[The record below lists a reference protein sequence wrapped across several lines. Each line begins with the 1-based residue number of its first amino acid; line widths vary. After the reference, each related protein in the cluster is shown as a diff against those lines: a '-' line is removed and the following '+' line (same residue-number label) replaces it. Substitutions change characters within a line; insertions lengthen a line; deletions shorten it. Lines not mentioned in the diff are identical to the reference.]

1 MKLIKWL
8 YPGMRIKR
16 WICLCT
22 LGIIIIT
29 SGAVRWATAKDFL
42 IKQSGL
48 LLIIGGVGAVILSI
62 EKIIKVF
69 ISVLLP
75 KQEEKIVDII
85 YQKRQLRW
93 GPRIVAIGG
102 GTGLSTLLHG
112 IKRYTDNI
120 TAIVTVT
127 DTGGSSGRLTK
138 QFNILP
144 PGDIRNCLVAL
155 AETEDLMK
163 DLFNYRFKN
172 GELKGHSFGNLFITA
187 LCEVTGDF
195 EEAIRKSS
203 EVLAIQGKVVPST
216 LESVSLLARG
226 KDGRI
231 VEGETNIT
239 ESKMKIERVFLKPA
253 DCRATSEAIQAIEDA
268 ELIILGPGSLY
279 TSVIPNLLI
288 KDIQEAIKRS
298 RAIKVYVCN
307 VMTQAGETEGYTA
320 FDHLEALL
328 KHTYPQ
334 IVNYCVVNNAPV
346 PPELLARYREEGA
359 YPVSADVE
367 KIQKKGYAVIEGEM
381 IDSANYVRHNPQKL
395 SALLIN
401 LLQRDLI

>member
-1 MKLIKWL
+1 M
-8 YPGMRIKR
+8 
-16 WICLCT
+16 
-22 LGIIIIT
+22 IT
-29 SGAVRWATAKDFL
+29 SGAVRWASAEFP

-48 LLIIGGVGAVILSI
+48 LLVIGGIGAVILSI

-69 ISVLLP
+69 INVLLP

-93 GPRIVAIGG
+93 GPKIVAIGG

-112 IKRYTDNI
+112 VKKYTENI

-138 QFNILP
+138 QFNMLP

-155 AETEDLMK
+155 AETEPLMK
-163 DLFNYRFKN
+163 NLFNYRFKN
-172 GELKGHSFGNLFITA
+172 GDLSGHSFGNLFIAA
-187 LCEVTGDF
+187 LTDVTGDF

-216 LESVSLLARG
+216 LENVSLIARG
-226 KDGRI
+226 KNGRVI
-231 VEGETNIT
+231 EGETNIT
-239 ESKMKIERVFLKPA
+239 KANLSIERVFLKP
-253 DCRATSEAIQAIEDA
+253 DNCQPTFEAIQAIEDA

-288 KDIQEAIKRS
+288 RKIQEAIKKS
-298 RAIKVYVCN
+298 KAIKVYVCN
-307 VMTQAGETEGYTA
+307 VMTQSGETDGYTA
-320 FDHLEALL
+320 FEHLAAII

-334 IVNYCVVNNAPV
+334 IVNYCVINSAPV
-346 PPELLARYREEGA
+346 PDELLAKYRQENA
-359 YPVSADVE
+359 YPVVLDTE
-367 KIQKKGYAVIEGEM
+367 RIRKRGYAVVQGDI
-381 IDSANYVRHNPQKL
+381 IDTSNYVRHNSEKL
-395 SALLIN
+395 AALLIN
-401 LLQRDLI
+401 LLQRNLI

>member
-1 MKLIKWL
+1 
-8 YPGMRIKR
+8 MRIKR

-22 LGIIIIT
+22 LGIIMIT
-29 SGAVRWATAKDFL
+29 SGAVRWASAEFP

-48 LLIIGGVGAVILSI
+48 LLLIAGIGAVILSI

-69 ISVLLP
+69 INVLLP

-93 GPRIVAIGG
+93 GPKIVAIGG

-112 IKRYTDNI
+112 VKKYTDNI

-138 QFNILP
+138 QFNMLP

-155 AETEDLMK
+155 AETEPLMK
-163 DLFNYRFKN
+163 NLFNYRFKN
-172 GELKGHSFGNLFITA
+172 GDLSGHSFGNLFIAA
-187 LCEVTGDF
+187 LTDVTGDF

-216 LESVSLLARG
+216 LENVSLIARG
-226 KDGRI
+226 KNGRVI
-231 VEGETNIT
+231 EGETNIT
-239 ESKMKIERVFLKPA
+239 KANLSIERVFLKP
-253 DCRATSEAIQAIEDA
+253 DNCQPTFEAIQAIEDA

-288 KDIQEAIKRS
+288 RKIQEAIKRS
-298 RAIKVYVCN
+298 KAIKVYVCN
-307 VMTQAGETEGYTA
+307 VMTQSGETDGYTA
-320 FDHLEALL
+320 FEHLAAII

-334 IVNYCVVNNAPV
+334 IVNYCVINSAPV
-346 PPELLARYREEGA
+346 PDELLAKYKQENA
-359 YPVSADVE
+359 YPVVLDTE
-367 KIQKKGYAVIEGEM
+367 RIRKRGYAVVQGDI
-381 IDSANYVRHNPQKL
+381 IDTSNYVRHNSEKL
-395 SALLIN
+395 AALLIN
-401 LLQRDLI
+401 LLQRNLI

>member
-1 MKLIKWL
+1 
-8 YPGMRIKR
+8 MRVKR

-22 LGIIIIT
+22 MGIIMIA
-29 SGAVRWATAKDFL
+29 SGAARWASTGFP
-42 IKQSGL
+42 IKQSGFL
-48 LLIIGGVGAVILSI
+48 LVVAGIGAVIISI

-93 GPRIVAIGG
+93 GPRIVVIGG

-112 IKRYTDNI
+112 LKKYTDNI

-138 QFNILP
+138 QFNVLP

-155 AETEDLMK
+155 AETEPLMK
-163 DLFNYRFKN
+163 SLFNYRFKN
-172 GELKGHSFGNLFITA
+172 GELSGHSFGNLFITA
-187 LCEVTGDF
+187 LTEVTGDF

-203 EVLAIQGKVVPST
+203 EVLAIKGKVVPST
-216 LESVSLLARG
+216 LENVSLLAKG
-226 KDGRI
+226 KNGRI
-231 VEGETNIT
+231 IEGETNIADT
-239 ESKMKIERVFLKPA
+239 SFPIEKVFLKP
-253 DCRATSEAIQAIEDA
+253 DNCQPTFEAVQAIREA

-288 KDIQEAIKRS
+288 KKIQKAIKES
-298 RAIKVYVCN
+298 KGIKVYVCN
-307 VMTQAGETEGYTA
+307 VMTQTGETDGYSA
-320 FDHLEALL
+320 FDHLKTLI

-334 IVNYCVVNNAPV
+334 IVNYCVINNAAV
-346 PPELLARYREEGA
+346 PEGLLTKYKQEKA
-359 YPVSADVE
+359 YPVLSDTE
-367 KIQKKGYAVIEGEM
+367 KIKSKGYAVVEGEI
-381 IDSANYVRHNPQKL
+381 IDTSDYVRHNPEKL

-401 LLQRDLI
+401 LLQRNLI

>member
-22 LGIIIIT
+22 LGIIMIT
-29 SGAVRWATAKDFL
+29 SGAVRWASAEFP

-48 LLIIGGVGAVILSI
+48 LLVIGGIGAVILSI

-69 ISVLLP
+69 INVLLP

-93 GPRIVAIGG
+93 GPKIVAIGG

-112 IKRYTDNI
+112 VKKYTENI

-138 QFNILP
+138 QFNMLP

-155 AETEDLMK
+155 AETEPLMK
-163 DLFNYRFKN
+163 NLFNYRFKN
-172 GELKGHSFGNLFITA
+172 GDLSGHSFGNLFIAA
-187 LCEVTGDF
+187 LTDVTGDF

-216 LESVSLLARG
+216 LENVSLIARG
-226 KDGRI
+226 KNGRVI
-231 VEGETNIT
+231 EGETNIT
-239 ESKMKIERVFLKPA
+239 KANLSIERVFLKP
-253 DCRATSEAIQAIEDA
+253 DNCQPTFEAIQAIEDA

-288 KDIQEAIKRS
+288 RKIQEAIKKS
-298 RAIKVYVCN
+298 KAIKVYVCN
-307 VMTQAGETEGYTA
+307 VMTQSGETDGYTA
-320 FDHLEALL
+320 FEHLAAII

-334 IVNYCVVNNAPV
+334 IVNYCVINSAPV
-346 PPELLARYREEGA
+346 PDELLAKYRQENA
-359 YPVSADVE
+359 YPVVLDTE
-367 KIQKKGYAVIEGEM
+367 RIRKRGYAVVQGDI
-381 IDSANYVRHNPQKL
+381 IDTSNYVRHNSEKL
-395 SALLIN
+395 AALLIN
-401 LLQRDLI
+401 LLQRNLI

>member
-1 MKLIKWL
+1 
-8 YPGMRIKR
+8 MRIKR

-22 LGIIIIT
+22 LGIIMIT
-29 SGAVRWATAKDFL
+29 SGAVRWASAEFP

-48 LLIIGGVGAVILSI
+48 LLVIGGIGAVILSI

-69 ISVLLP
+69 INVLLP

-93 GPRIVAIGG
+93 GPKIVAIGG

-112 IKRYTDNI
+112 VKKYTENI

-138 QFNILP
+138 QFNMLP

-155 AETEDLMK
+155 AETEPLMK
-163 DLFNYRFKN
+163 NLFNYRFKN
-172 GELKGHSFGNLFITA
+172 GDLSGHSFGNLFIAA
-187 LCEVTGDF
+187 LTDVTGDF

-216 LESVSLLARG
+216 LENVSLIARG
-226 KDGRI
+226 KNGRVI
-231 VEGETNIT
+231 EGETNIT
-239 ESKMKIERVFLKPA
+239 KANLSIERVFLKP
-253 DCRATSEAIQAIEDA
+253 DNCQPTFEAIQAIEDA

-288 KDIQEAIKRS
+288 RKIQEAIKKS
-298 RAIKVYVCN
+298 KAIKVYVCN
-307 VMTQAGETEGYTA
+307 VMTQSGETDGYTA
-320 FDHLEALL
+320 FEHLAAII

-334 IVNYCVVNNAPV
+334 IVNYCVINSAPV
-346 PPELLARYREEGA
+346 PDELLTKYRQENA
-359 YPVSADVE
+359 YPVVLDTE
-367 KIQKKGYAVIEGEM
+367 RIRKRGYAVVQGDI
-381 IDSANYVRHNPQKL
+381 IDTSNYVRHNSEKL
-395 SALLIN
+395 AALLIN
-401 LLQRDLI
+401 LLQRNLI

>member
-8 YPGMRIKR
+8 CPGMRIKR
-16 WICLCT
+16 WICLCI
-22 LGIIIIT
+22 LGIIMIT
-29 SGAVRWATAKDFL
+29 MGAVRWASAEFP

-48 LLIIGGVGAVILSI
+48 LVLLGGIGAVILSI

-69 ISVLLP
+69 INVLLP

-93 GPRIVAIGG
+93 GPKIVVIGG

-112 IKRYTDNI
+112 IKKYTDNI

-127 DTGGSSGRLTK
+127 DTGGSSGRLTE
-138 QFNILP
+138 QFNMLP

-155 AETEDLMK
+155 AEVEPLMK

-172 GELKGHSFGNLFITA
+172 GDLKGHSFGNLFIAA
-187 LCEVTGDF
+187 LTEVTGDF
-195 EEAIRKSS
+195 EEAIKKSS
-203 EVLAIQGKVVPST
+203 EVLAIQGKVLPST
-216 LESVSLLARG
+216 LENVSLVAQG
-226 KDGRI
+226 KNGRVI
-231 VEGETNIT
+231 EGETKIT
-239 ESKMKIERVFLKPA
+239 ESNLSIEKVFLKP
-253 DCRATSEAIQAIEDA
+253 DNCSPTFEAIQAIENA

-288 KDIQEAIKRS
+288 KEIQEAIKKS

-307 VMTQAGETEGYTA
+307 MMTQKGETDGYTA
-320 FDHLEALL
+320 FDHLNALI

-334 IVNYCVVNNAPV
+334 IVHYCVVNNAIV
-346 PPELLARYREEGA
+346 PKELLSKYKQENACPVVLDSQKIKDEG
-359 YPVSADVE
+359 YVVVQG
-367 KIQKKGYAVIEGEM
+367 KI
-381 IDSANYVRHNPQKL
+381 IDTSDCVRHDSERL
-395 SALLIN
+395 ASLLIN
-401 LLQRDLI
+401 LLERNLI

>member
-22 LGIIIIT
+22 LGIIMIT
-29 SGAVRWATAKDFL
+29 SGAVRWASAEFP

-48 LLIIGGVGAVILSI
+48 LLLIAGIGAVILSI

-69 ISVLLP
+69 INVLLP

-93 GPRIVAIGG
+93 GPKIVAIGG

-112 IKRYTDNI
+112 VKKYTDNI

-138 QFNILP
+138 QFNMLP

-155 AETEDLMK
+155 AETEPLMK
-163 DLFNYRFKN
+163 NLFNYRFKN
-172 GELKGHSFGNLFITA
+172 GDLSGHSFGNLFIAA
-187 LCEVTGDF
+187 LTDVTGDF

-216 LESVSLLARG
+216 LENVSLIARG
-226 KDGRI
+226 KNGRVI
-231 VEGETNIT
+231 EGETNIT
-239 ESKMKIERVFLKPA
+239 KANLSIERVFLKP
-253 DCRATSEAIQAIEDA
+253 DNCQPTFEAIQAIEDA

-288 KDIQEAIKRS
+288 RKIQEAIKRS
-298 RAIKVYVCN
+298 KAIKVYVCN
-307 VMTQAGETEGYTA
+307 VMTQSGETDGYTA
-320 FDHLEALL
+320 FEHLAAII

-334 IVNYCVVNNAPV
+334 IVNYCVINSAPV
-346 PPELLARYREEGA
+346 PDELLAKYKQENA
-359 YPVSADVE
+359 YPVVLDTE
-367 KIQKKGYAVIEGEM
+367 RIRKRGYAVVQGDI
-381 IDSANYVRHNPQKL
+381 IDTSNYVRHNSEKL
-395 SALLIN
+395 AALLIN
-401 LLQRDLI
+401 LLQRNLI

>member
-22 LGIIIIT
+22 FGIIMIT
-29 SGAVRWATAKDFL
+29 LGAVRWASAEFP

-48 LLIIGGVGAVILSI
+48 LLLLGGIGAVILSI

-69 ISVLLP
+69 INVLLP

-93 GPRIVAIGG
+93 GPKIVAIGG

-112 IKRYTDNI
+112 IKKYTENI

-155 AETEDLMK
+155 AETEPLMK
-163 DLFNYRFKN
+163 NLFNYRFKN
-172 GELKGHSFGNLFITA
+172 GDLSGHSFGNLFIAA
-187 LCEVTGDF
+187 LTDVTGDF

-203 EVLAIQGKVVPST
+203 EVLAIQGKVLPST
-216 LESVSLLARG
+216 LENVSLIARG
-226 KDGRI
+226 KNGRVI
-231 VEGETNIT
+231 EGETNIT
-239 ESKMKIERVFLKPA
+239 KGNLSIERVLLKP
-253 DCRATSEAIQAIEDA
+253 DNCQPTFEAIQAIEDA

-288 KDIQEAIKRS
+288 KKIQEAIKRS

-307 VMTQAGETEGYTA
+307 VMTQSGETDGYTA
-320 FDHLEALL
+320 FEHLDALI

-334 IVNYCVVNNAPV
+334 IVNYCVINSAPV
-346 PPELLARYREEGA
+346 PEELLAKYKQENAR
-359 YPVSADVE
+359 PVVLDTE
-367 KIQKKGYAVIEGEM
+367 RIQNRGYAVVQEKI
-381 IDSANYVRHNPQKL
+381 IDTSDYVRHDSEKL
-395 SALLIN
+395 AALLIN
-401 LLQRDLI
+401 LLQRNLI

>member
-1 MKLIKWL
+1 M
-8 YPGMRIKR
+8 
-16 WICLCT
+16 
-22 LGIIIIT
+22 IT
-29 SGAVRWATAKDFL
+29 SGAVRWASAEFP

-48 LLIIGGVGAVILSI
+48 LLLIAGIGAVILSI

-69 ISVLLP
+69 INVLLP

-93 GPRIVAIGG
+93 GPKIVAIGG

-112 IKRYTDNI
+112 VKKYTDNI

-138 QFNILP
+138 QFNMLP

-155 AETEDLMK
+155 AETEPLMK
-163 DLFNYRFKN
+163 NLFNYRFKN
-172 GELKGHSFGNLFITA
+172 GDLSGHSFGNLFIAA
-187 LCEVTGDF
+187 LTDVTGDF

-216 LESVSLLARG
+216 LENVSLIARG
-226 KDGRI
+226 KNGRVI
-231 VEGETNIT
+231 EGETNIT
-239 ESKMKIERVFLKPA
+239 KANLSIERVFLKP
-253 DCRATSEAIQAIEDA
+253 DNCQPTFEAIQAIEDA

-288 KDIQEAIKRS
+288 RKIQEAIKRS
-298 RAIKVYVCN
+298 KAIKVYVCN
-307 VMTQAGETEGYTA
+307 VMTQSGETDGYTA
-320 FDHLEALL
+320 FEHLAAII

-334 IVNYCVVNNAPV
+334 IVNYCVINSAPV
-346 PPELLARYREEGA
+346 PDELLAKYKQENA
-359 YPVSADVE
+359 YPVVLDTE
-367 KIQKKGYAVIEGEM
+367 RIRKRGYAVVQGDI
-381 IDSANYVRHNPQKL
+381 IDTSNYVRHNSEKL
-395 SALLIN
+395 AALLIN
-401 LLQRDLI
+401 LLQRNLI